1 VECGA
6 DVDLQVPLALPIVDF
21 TISNATMK
29 RAIDV
34 AAAIIR
40 RENSVFVTRR
50 GPNEKMATLWEFPGG
65 KLEANES
72 PQDCIVRE
80 LAEELSILASAG
92 KVLLESSHDYPDVTV
107 NLIAVEVE
115 MLGDQFELTV
125 HDEAKW
131 VEIGAL
137 LELNLAP
144 ADIPIAEALMP
155 RLEVA
160 GD

>member
-1 VECGA
+1 
-6 DVDLQVPLALPIVDF
+6 
-21 TISNATMK
+21 MK
-29 RAIDV
+29 RTIDV

-50 GPNEKMATLWEFPGG
+50 GPNEKMASLWEFPGG
-65 KLEANES
+65 KLEANET
-72 PQDCIVRE
+72 PQQCIVRE

-92 KVLLESSHDYPDVTV
+92 KVLIESIHDYPDITV
-107 NLIAVEVE
+107 NLIGVEVE

-131 VEIGAL
+131 VEIDAL
-137 LELNLAP
+137 FELNFAP
-144 ADIPIAEALMP
+144 ADIPIVEALKA
-155 RLEVA
+155 RREVT

>member
-1 VECGA
+1 M
-6 DVDLQVPLALPIVDF
+6 LAAGF
-21 TISNATMK
+21 AISNIAMK
-29 RAIDV
+29 RAVDV
-34 AAAIIR
+34 AAAVIR
-40 RENSVFVTRR
+40 RQSSVFLTRR

-65 KLEANES
+65 KLEASET
-72 PQDCIVRE
+72 PQECIVRE

-92 KVLLESSHDYPDVTV
+92 NVLLESIHDYPDMTV

-115 MLGDQFELTV
+115 MIGEQFELSV

-131 VEIGAL
+131 VEIDAL

-144 ADIPIAEALMP
+144 ADIPIAEALMA
-155 RLEVA
+155 RREVA